1 MTEHAAD
8 PAALPPWMVDLG
20 FRLADRFRQSQGAWL
35 EALGHGPVTTPA
47 REIARAPGMR
57 VLAYGAAPRSAA
69 EAVRTPVLIVPAPI
83 KRHYIWDL
91 EPEASVV
98 ARLMAAGLAVHLIE
112 WLDEAEAMGGLD
124 DYAGRLIEIAAEAV
138 ARDYPAPLVLLGHSL
153 GGTLATIF
161 AAGHPA
167 TVAALVLLEAPLCFG
182 PGTGVF
188 AALLARDP
196 MAPERLGA
204 GPAPVPGSVLDA
216 ASIAAAPG
224 TFVGEPF
231 RDMLATRKHGASR
244 ATHMRVRRWAFDEF
258 QMPARLFVDVVGGL
272 YRDDLFA
279 RGLLVV
285 NGHPVRP
292 EGLACPVLAVV
303 DPASD
308 LLPAAAVRP
317 VLEAAPRCRARLVEH
332 GGEVGVLFQH
342 VGGLV
347 GRRAHGQLW
356 PEIIS
361 WIQQETA
368 PAIPA
373 ASSAQGPTQA
383 SAPKATRKPQATKKT
398 RAKKAASSSPLPL
411 LP

>member
-1 MTEHAAD
+1 MAVFPPEGPLMTEHVPD
-8 PAALPPWMVDLG
+8 PQAMPPWMLDLG
-20 FRLADRFRQSQGAWL
+20 FRLADRIRQGQGAWL

-57 VLAYGAAPRSAA
+57 VLAYGPAPHGGSDAA
-69 EAVRTPVLIVPAPI
+69 RTPVLIVPAPI

-98 ARLMAAGLAVHLIE
+98 ARLLAAGLAVHLIE
-112 WLDEAEAMGGLD
+112 WLDEAEATGGLN
-124 DYAGRLIEIAAEAV
+124 DYAGRLIEMAVEAV
-138 ARDYPAPLVLLGHSL
+138 ARECPGPPVLLGHSL

-161 AAGHPA
+161 AASHA
-167 TVAALVLLEAPLCFG
+167 SLVAGLVLLEAPLCFG
-182 PGTGVF
+182 PGTGIF
-188 AALLARDP
+188 AAMLARDP
-196 MAPERLGA
+196 TAPERLGA
-204 GPAPVPGSVLDA
+204 GPGPVPGSVLDA

-285 NGHPVRP
+285 NGQPVRP
-292 EGLACPVLAVV
+292 ADLACPVLAVV

-308 LLPAAAVRP
+308 LLPLAAVRP
-317 VLEAAPRCRARLVEH
+317 VLEAAPRCRARLVQH

-368 PAIPA
+368 A
-373 ASSAQGPTQA
+373 AP
-383 SAPKATRKPQATKKT
+383 PKATATPKAAPKPR
-398 RAKKAASSSPLPL
+398 RAKKAAALPPLPL